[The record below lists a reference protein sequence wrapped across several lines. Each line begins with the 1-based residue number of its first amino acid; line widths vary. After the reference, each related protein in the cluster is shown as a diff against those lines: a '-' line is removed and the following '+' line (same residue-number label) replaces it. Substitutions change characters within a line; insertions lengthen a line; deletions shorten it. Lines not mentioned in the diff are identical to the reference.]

1 MKTRFAA
8 QKTTGIALIFM
19 LIFFLQGYSFCQ
31 DKQNPSTKPSEKSQ
45 TLTPQQTAAIK
56 TILSRY
62 DASKLTAADARAIH
76 EKFRQAAGAECQPE

>member
-31 DKQNPSTKPSEKSQ
+31 DKQNPLTKPSEKSQ
-45 TLTPQQTAAIK
+45 TLTSANGRHQNHFVQVRCIK
-56 TILSRY
+56 VDGR
-62 DASKLTAADARAIH
+62 R
-76 EKFRQAAGAECQPE
+76 CQGNP